1 MLVTLLVIYV
11 GMFLF
16 EPQKEKD
23 NLYKHQLFQQSTGLC
38 DTIVSRKNEAK
49 IFPPKPNFFNYL
61 AARHIP
67 WNMQEFSVSQS
78 WIAQE
83 IDPVKL
89 DIRIM

>member
-1 MLVTLLVIYV
+1 MQYNS
-11 GMFLF
+11 F
-16 EPQKEKD
+16 KEKW
-23 NLYKHQLFQQSTGLC
+23 S
-38 DTIVSRKNEAK
+38 KN
-49 IFPPKPNFFNYL
+49 FPSKVNFFIYL